1 MKKIWLTLI
10 ALASAILGTQSFA
23 AEGTTL
29 LVTGANR
36 GLGLEYVRQL
46 SAKGYTVI
54 GTARRP
60 DAAKELAATADRIE
74 QLDVADP
81 ESVAALAKRLG
92 GVPIDILINN
102 AGILDRSEMTIDMV
116 NYDSMERA
124 YQVNTI
130 GPLRVTQAL
139 LPNVRAGDRKMI
151 VSMSSVLG
159 SIERSKGRYYSYRA
173 SKAALNMINS
183 IWSAEFGAEGFT
195 CTVLHPGWVRTDMG
209 GPNATYS
216 PEESVAGL
224 IKVIEG
230 LTPEYNGKFYDLE
243 GQPIPW

>member
-1 MKKIWLTLI
+1 MKKFSL
-10 ALASAILGTQSFA
+10 ALFAIVLAALGTPASAGEGGTV
-23 AEGTTL
+23 

-36 GLGLEYVRQL
+36 GIGLEYARQF

-60 DAAKELAATADRIE
+60 DAAEELAAVAERVE

-81 ESVAALAKRLG
+81 ASVAALAKRLD

-102 AGILDRSEMTIDMV
+102 AGILDRNELTIDTV

-130 GPLRVTQAL
+130 GPLRVTQSL
-139 LPNVRAGDRKMI
+139 LPNVRAGDRKLI
-151 VSMSSVLG
+151 ISMSSQLG

-173 SKAALNMINS
+173 SKAALNMLNS
-183 IWSAEFGAEGFT
+183 IWSAEFGPEGIT
-195 CTVLHPGWVRTDMG
+195 CTVLHPGWVRTDLG

-216 PEESVAGL
+216 PQESVAGL
-224 IKVIEG
+224 IRVIEG
-230 LTPEYNGKFYDLE
+230 LTTEDNGRFYDFQ
-243 GQPIPW
+243 GQPIAW

>member
-1 MKKIWLTLI
+1 MKTISLMI
-10 ALASAILGTQSFA
+10 AFLVLAVPGSAA
-23 AEGTTL
+23 AAADGTTV

-36 GLGLEYVRQL
+36 GLGLEFVRQL

-54 GTARRP
+54 GTARKP
-60 DAAKELAATADRIE
+60 EAADELKGAADRVE

-81 ESVAALAKRLG
+81 ASVAALAERLE

-102 AGILDRSEMTIDMV
+102 AGILDRRDVTIDTVDYAAM
-116 NYDSMERA
+116 DKAFR
-124 YQVNTI
+124 VNTV

-139 LPNVRAGDRKMI
+139 LPNVRAGQRKMI
-151 VSMSSVLG
+151 VSMSSQLG
-159 SIERSKGRYYSYRA
+159 SIERSRGRYYSYRA

-183 IWSAEFGAEGFT
+183 IWSAELGPEGFT
-195 CTVLHPGWVRTDMG
+195 CTVLHPGWVRTDLG

-216 PEESVAGL
+216 PEESIAGL

-230 LTPEYNGKFYDLE
+230 LSVEDNGKFYDLHGE
-243 GQPIPW
+243 PIPW